1 MTERLTRAAKSRLLQ
16 VAAAG
21 ALALLAAGFAYA
33 KWAVVRED
41 QRMREDLLYQA
52 RLFVQT
58 LNRDHLRRLA
68 GNESDAA
75 KPEYRRLKEQ
85 LMAAQQV
92 DANWQWIY
100 LMGRTTN
107 RTVFFQMDSEAYDAP
122 DPSPPGQPYEEAS
135 DVLQGVFD
143 PVFDKLGA
151 FTEIRDV
158 GLYGA
163 ADSKTGEEYAVA
175 IVAAKYENGT
185 AAFTISYDKD
195 FQIVGLYVK

>member
-1 MTERLTRAAKSRLLQ
+1 MKKLLRAGIALLLVCLLLAGCGKKLPESFDKDETLAAAKATVAQLSERDYAGVAKDVRADLQ
-16 VAAAG
+16 S
-21 ALALLAAGFAYA
+21 
-33 KWAVVRED
+33 
-41 QRMREDLLYQA
+41 
-52 RLFVQT
+52 T
-58 LNRDHLRRLA
+58 LSA
-68 GNESDAA
+68 E
-75 KPEYRRLKEQ
+75 
-85 LMAAQQV
+85 
-92 DANWQWIY
+92 
-100 LMGRTTN
+100 
-107 RTVFFQMDSEAYDAP
+107 
-122 DPSPPGQPYEEAS
+122 
-135 DVLQGVFD
+135 VLQGVFD